1 MGPEDENRCDNRK
14 LLSFKLEQDYKL
26 IPGQQI
32 YNLLFS
38 TSVVQKITFNLSVK
52 VQVTFLDVLRKVG
65 AAARDAGQM
74 KMVLALKHTMGCDK
88 DCHCLVQNLGTGTCL
103 VNGYVLYSSSRKS
116 LKFHTCT
123 VVYHLVTGH
132 CPL

>member
-74 KMVLALKHTMGCDK
+74 KTVLALKHTMGCEK

-103 VNGYVLYSSSRKS
+103 ARCKWLCS
-116 LKFHTCT
+116 L
-123 VVYHLVTGH
+123 
-132 CPL
+132 